1 GQADYA
7 ADIPMRGL
15 LHGAICRA
23 TIAHGAFLAL
33 DVSEAA
39 KVPGVLKI
47 LTPADLPKALFSTA
61 GHPYVL
67 DGGGDIYDRNI
78 LTDRVR
84 FYGDEIA
91 AVVAETPLAAKTA
104 AEKIVATYREFPFY
118 LTPEE
123 AKAEGAAEI
132 HEGRKGNV
140 LARTSAAVGDVEK
153 GFAES
158 DLVLEA
164 EYRTQVVQHCHME
177 NQVAV
182 AFRGPDLRW
191 VCVSSTQI
199 PHICRRILGEAFDM
213 PWGNFRV
220 IKPFVGGGF
229 GNKQD
234 VVVEPLAVAMSMA
247 VGGRPV
253 RLALTREEVLA
264 HTRVRHAITYKSRIG
279 LKRDGTIVAWQ
290 MDAVSQTGGYASHGH
305 SVAGK
310 GAGILA
316 TAYRIPNMLYRAET
330 VYTNTG
336 NAGAMRGYGVPQIVF
351 AIEAQVERA
360 AAALGMDGIEFR
372 RRNFNKEGIPHPL
385 NGIPMAT
392 NRIADCL
399 ERGLKAFDWDAKKA
413 RALAS
418 RTEAAGPLRRGVG
431 LAAFVYTTSVYP
443 YSLEIAG
450 CRLALNQD
458 GSVKMLVGATE
469 IGQGSDTALAQI
481 AAETLG
487 ISPERII
494 ADERTDTDIAPFDT
508 GAYASRQTYVSGMA
522 VRKAALQLK
531 EKILHVA
538 ESFYGIEAGK
548 LDLDR
553 DAVIDALSGE
563 RVAPLADLALR
574 SFYDMKKAGT
584 LVAEVSH
591 RCESNSYP
599 SGVSFAEVE
608 ADTETGTVRLVGMLN
623 AHDSGVI
630 VNPLLARGQVEGGM
644 GMGIGYALYEELLYD
659 RATGAPLNDNLLDYK
674 MPTFMDIPE
683 LETLFVEP
691 VDPHGPF
698 GAKGLGEPPICSPAA
713 AIRNAVCDALGIQI
727 DFLPLTPGRVF
738 EAIRANEAI
747 GGGKGDV

>member
-1 GQADYA
+1 
-7 ADIPMRGL
+7 
-15 LHGAICRA
+15 
-23 TIAHGAFLAL
+23 
-33 DVSEAA
+33 
-39 KVPGVLKI
+39 
-47 LTPADLPKALFSTA
+47 
-61 GHPYVL
+61 
-67 DGGGDIYDRNI
+67 
-78 LTDRVR
+78 
-84 FYGDEIA
+84 
-91 AVVAETPLAAKTA
+91 
-104 AEKIVATYREFPFY
+104 
-118 LTPEE
+118 
-123 AKAEGAAEI
+123 
-132 HEGRKGNV
+132 
-140 LARTSAAVGDVEK
+140 
-153 GFAES
+153 
-158 DLVLEA
+158 
-164 EYRTQVVQHCHME
+164 
-177 NQVAV
+177 
-182 AFRGPDLRW
+182 
-191 VCVSSTQI
+191 
-199 PHICRRILGEAFDM
+199 
-213 PWGNFRV
+213 
-220 IKPFVGGGF
+220 
-229 GNKQD
+229 
-234 VVVEPLAVAMSMA
+234 
-247 VGGRPV
+247 
-253 RLALTREEVLA
+253 
-264 HTRVRHAITYKSRIG
+264 
-279 LKRDGTIVAWQ
+279 
-290 MDAVSQTGGYASHGH
+290 
-305 SVAGK
+305 
-310 GAGILA
+310 
-316 TAYRIPNMLYRAET
+316 MLYRAET

-508 GAYASRQTYVSGMA
+508 GAYASRQTYVSGTA

-738 EAIRANEAI
+738 EAIRANGAT